1 MSNQQANQ
9 NQSATYNVSAYQDN
23 AGMTE
28 IKRNDD
34 GTVINKE
41 NEKYTDPFKEYDQ
54 DKITMIDI
62 AALDKRHTS
71 DEAMKREMLI
81 NEQVLRL
88 ADDFLKNN
96 PEYAD
101 KLDIQEIQKQVVQG
115 HKENPNANS
124 ILVAENVNQILE
136 QQYQVDAEKLQHPKP
151 SFNM

>member
-1 MSNQQANQ
+1 MNLKKNGWCS
-9 NQSATYNVSAYQDN
+9 
-23 AGMTE
+23 
-28 IKRNDD
+28 IK
-34 GTVINKE
+34 I
-41 NEKYTDPFKEYDQ
+41 
-54 DKITMIDI
+54 
-62 AALDKRHTS
+62 
-71 DEAMKREMLI
+71 
-81 NEQVLRL
+81 
-88 ADDFLKNN
+88 FLKNN